1 MKQEVTIIR
10 IRRGDENVKYV
21 ACENNGT
28 PIKGF
33 ERLSDIRKHWEQEIK
48 LGHVEL
54 VRELDR
60 KPDLKRI
67 NHTNKCLKAI
77 LEIYAR
83 NKQ

>member
-1 MKQEVTIIR
+1 MKQEVTTIR
-10 IRRGDENVKYV
+10 IRRGNGNVKYV

-48 LGHVEL
+48 LGHVKL
-54 VRELDR
+54 VRGLDR

-67 NHTNKCLKAI
+67 NHTRKCLKAI

-83 NKQ
+83 NQQ